1 MRSTRTLIVLTLA
14 LCAISARAQDP
25 AANNVQQGHLLNQL
39 QGLPAGFDLN
49 LLRPQGVHGA
59 VLNSV
64 GNVADH
70 VSNTAAGTVRTVG
83 NVASGIGG
91 AIGTVADVTAQ
102 TIRDIPSDIRGTLA
116 DTRESISQDFQT
128 AREAAGMLGQFA
140 QNTLPMIPPL
150 HQAWNPA
157 AWREQYSA
165 YGSQFDNAYGALE
178 GTLESIAEGISA
190 KYCTEAV
197 YVPKTKEPAEF
208 TGPGFSITF
217 LTGECSIDEKA
228 LLFDKTKTIDCLKPS
243 VVYEKTPATFV
254 AKYKASPEFYGKEC
268 KVTKSFGEEITKV
281 LYVFD
286 GSDNLPLANL
296 TSRITSEVQDVLGGA
311 RAGAGAVTDQLQS
324 FLASMPKIPGLMDG
338 KIGNM
343 NLIPNFDMPAF
354 NLPNYGGASVQTPPV
369 QAFEGA
375 ADPYE
380 QLRAALGTYQTQ

>member
-1 MRSTRTLIVLTLA
+1 MLSYLLGCHIYYFILLSSPLFSHFFILFLA
-14 LCAISARAQDP
+14 
-25 AANNVQQGHLLNQL
+25 
-39 QGLPAGFDLN
+39 
-49 LLRPQGVHGA
+49 GA

-228 LLFDKTKTIDCLKPS
+228 LLCKFYFILLPTIEKPLS
-243 VVYEKTPATFV
+243 
-254 AKYKASPEFYGKEC
+254 SLLC
-268 KVTKSFGEEITKV
+268 H
-281 LYVFD
+281 
-286 GSDNLPLANL
+286 
-296 TSRITSEVQDVLGGA
+296 
-311 RAGAGAVTDQLQS
+311 
-324 FLASMPKIPGLMDG
+324 
-338 KIGNM
+338 
-343 NLIPNFDMPAF
+343 
-354 NLPNYGGASVQTPPV
+354 
-369 QAFEGA
+369 
-375 ADPYE
+375 
-380 QLRAALGTYQTQ
+380 